1 MFRISH
7 IVTPGTYLANLLLS
21 STIPLLSLQMYG
33 PMCTDTG
40 GHIMRGTKLSE
51 ITKLTHY
58 SLDELK
64 AKYKE
69 LFDQES
75 ESNNRTFL
83 GRLIAHRLQEIKLGA
98 LSKVAKDRLNELIQR
113 YDPINNKEFR
123 PDAPFAKNKSGRDRR
138 LPIAGTEI
146 IKKYKG
152 QQYVIKV
159 AENSFEFNGKIYRT
173 LSRIAEEITGVHW
186 SGYAFF
192 NL

>member
-1 MFRISH
+1 
-7 IVTPGTYLANLLLS
+7 
-21 STIPLLSLQMYG
+21 MYG
-33 PMCTDTG
+33 PMCTNTG
-40 GHIMRGTKLSE
+40 GHIMRETKLSE
-51 ITKLTHY
+51 IAKLKHY

-98 LSKVAKDRLNELIQR
+98 LSKVAQDRVSELIQR
-113 YDPINNKEFR
+113 YDPINNKVFR
-123 PDAPFAKNKSGRDRR
+123 PDAPSSKSSRDRR

-159 AENSFEFNGKIYRT
+159 TENGFEFNGKIYRT

-192 NL
+192 SL

>member
-1 MFRISH
+1 M
-7 IVTPGTYLANLLLS
+7 PE
-21 STIPLLSLQMYG
+21 
-33 PMCTDTG
+33 
-40 GHIMRGTKLSE
+40 TKLSE
-51 ITKLTHY
+51 ITKLKHY

-69 LFDQES
+69 LFGQES

-83 GRLIAHRLQEIKLGA
+83 ERLIAHRLQEIKLGS
-98 LSKVAKDRLNELIQR
+98 LSKVAQDRVSELIQR
-113 YDPINNKEFR
+113 YDPINNKVFR
-123 PDAPFAKNKSGRDRR
+123 PDAPSSKNKSSRDRR

-159 AENSFEFNGKIYRT
+159 SEKGFEFNGKTYRT